1 MWYNEVTIR
10 EMTCC
15 GFIFLQGGVVMS
27 DRYGFDF
34 DNDGKVSFTESHM
47 TYHIER
53 ETAQNNSLYD
63 SLKRSP
69 KISAAQSNNKSNSD
83 SSRGGNGIIYLILL
97 LSALG
102 WIIFFIKMAIGR

>member
-1 MWYNEVTIR
+1 
-10 EMTCC
+10 
-15 GFIFLQGGVVMS
+15 MS

-53 ETAQNNSLYD
+53 ETARNNSLYD
-63 SLKRSP
+63 SLQRNTRNKTARSSN
-69 KISAAQSNNKSNSD
+69 KVNADKSQS
-83 SSRGGNGIIYLILL
+83 GFGIVELILL

-102 WIIFFIKMAIGR
+102 WISFFVNLALGR